1 MNSWTSWKE
10 VVGTSLQDG
19 WAFSPSKSKGA
30 KCPTDITLKVSRENS
45 LKPCW
50 DKTDCP
56 ASRVGLSL
64 VIHQFSETEL
74 V

>member
-30 KCPTDITLKVSRENS
+30 KCPTDITLKVSREKF
-45 LKPCW
+45 L
-50 DKTDCP
+50 
-56 ASRVGLSL
+56 
-64 VIHQFSETEL
+64 ETL
-74 V
+74 LG

>member
-30 KCPTDITLKVSRENS
+30 KCPTDITLKVGREKFLETLLGYDRLPWLKSRAEFCH
-45 LKPCW
+45 PQ
-50 DKTDCP
+50 
-56 ASRVGLSL
+56 V
-64 VIHQFSETEL
+64 
-74 V
+74 

>member
-30 KCPTDITLKVSRENS
+30 KCPTDITLKVSRE
-45 LKPCW
+45 KYPMIIII
-50 DKTDCP
+50 
-56 ASRVGLSL
+56 
-64 VIHQFSETEL
+64 IHPYLHDEVKRMS
-74 V
+74 